1 MNGLEA
7 KYTSR
12 NYGEFLYMIFFIF
25 FGNLIFLIPFYWNS
39 YLILKTSFIMSITY
53 IYCKRNPN
61 VTFMFMM
68 IFKVKAIYFIWIDF
82 AQIVL
87 FQSLAYAVSGLV
99 VGHLYIYFKD
109 ILPVS
114 HGKNYLKTPKFIDF
128 LAQKFLKLTGEEEEV
143 PRNVVNRENVVRN
156 NFRGGNEQQGFNRFQ
171 GRGMRIG

>member
-1 MNGLEA
+1 
-7 KYTSR
+7 
-12 NYGEFLYMIFFIF
+12 
-25 FGNLIFLIPFYWNS
+25 
-39 YLILKTSFIMSITY
+39 MSITY

-87 FQSLAYAVSGLV
+87 FESLAYAVSGLV

-109 ILPVS
+109 ILPIS
-114 HGKNYLKTPKFIDF
+114 HGKNFLKTPEFVQNLAGRF
-128 LAQKFLKLTGEEEEV
+128 LRLVGEDVEV

-156 NFRGGNEQQGFNRFQ
+156 NFQRDDRRDGNGNDEGFNRFQ